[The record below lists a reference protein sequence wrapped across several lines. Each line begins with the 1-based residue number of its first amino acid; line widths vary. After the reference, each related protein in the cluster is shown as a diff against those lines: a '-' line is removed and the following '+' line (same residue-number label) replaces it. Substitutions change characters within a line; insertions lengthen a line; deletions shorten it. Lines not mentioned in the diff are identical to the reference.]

1 LPQMKLAW
9 IAASGPN
16 HEAALSRLEVIAD
29 TYLSVNA
36 PMQHAAPSLLAQ
48 RRQLQPQLLK
58 RVNTNL
64 AELDRLLTQQKA
76 CSRLDV
82 EGGWCATIRVPAV
95 QSDEDLAIRLL
106 KEASVLVHPGH
117 FYDFPRDGYLVV
129 SLITPVEDFR
139 EGAERALRL
148 CERI

>member
-1 LPQMKLAW
+1 
-9 IAASGPN
+9 
-16 HEAALSRLEVIAD
+16 
-29 TYLSVNA
+29 
-36 PMQHAAPSLLAQ
+36 
-48 RRQLQPQLLK
+48 
-58 RVNTNL
+58 
-64 AELDRLLTQQKA
+64 
-76 CSRLDV
+76 
-82 EGGWCATIRVPAV
+82 V

-148 CERI
+148 CERV